1 MEFKNKN
8 DYSIIVFSAQNICL
22 GKMEFVHSV
31 FAASLW
37 LSKSSN
43 YSTWHYINVYVRR
56 SGRYLRRYYNGNFID
71 NKPK

>member
-8 DYSIIVFSAQNICL
+8 DYSLIIFSENNQCL

-31 FAASLW
+31 FNASLW
-37 LSKSSN
+37 LTQSSN
-43 YSTWHYINVYVRR
+43 YSSWHYVNVYVRR
-56 SGRYLRRYYNGNFID
+56 SGRFLRRFYKGNYIE